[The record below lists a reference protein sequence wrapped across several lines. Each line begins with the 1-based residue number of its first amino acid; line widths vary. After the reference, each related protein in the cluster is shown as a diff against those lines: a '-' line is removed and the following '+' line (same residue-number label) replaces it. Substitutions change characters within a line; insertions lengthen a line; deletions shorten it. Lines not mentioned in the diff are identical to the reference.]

1 MVLMFYSI
9 AYWFRK
15 TEGRRKELEMDKG
28 IQTILF
34 PVTDLTK
41 AKKMFTSLLGM
52 EPQNDDVYYVGYR
65 VGDQDIGLVPNGHQQ
80 GMLGTVA
87 YVLVTDIN
95 KSLQSLLAAGSQT
108 LQPVRDVG
116 YGKMVAI
123 VKDPDGN
130 MIGLM
135 QLP

>member
-1 MVLMFYSI
+1 
-9 AYWFRK
+9 
-15 TEGRRKELEMDKG
+15 MDKG
-28 IQTILF
+28 IQTILY
-34 PVTDLTK
+34 PVTDLAK
-41 AKKMFTSLLGM
+41 AKKMFNSLLGM
-52 EPQNDDVYYVGYR
+52 EPVNDEVYYVGYR
-65 VGDQDIGLVPNGHQQ
+65 VGDQDIGLVPNGSQQ
-80 GMLGTVA
+80 GMLGTVG

-95 KSLQSLLAAGSQT
+95 KSLQSLLEDGAQT

-116 YGKMVAI
+116 LGKLVAI

>member
-1 MVLMFYSI
+1 
-9 AYWFRK
+9 
-15 TEGRRKELEMDKG
+15 MDKG
-28 IQTILF
+28 IQTILY

-41 AKKMFTSLLGM
+41 AKKMFTKLLGM
-52 EPQNDDVYYVGYR
+52 EPQNDEVYYAGYR
-65 VGDQDIGLVPNGHQQ
+65 VGDQDIGLVPNGRQQ

-87 YVLVTDIN
+87 YVLVADIN
-95 KSLQSLLAAGSQT
+95 KSLQSLVEDGGKT
-108 LQPVRDVG
+108 LQPARDVG

-123 VKDPDGN
+123 VQDPDGN